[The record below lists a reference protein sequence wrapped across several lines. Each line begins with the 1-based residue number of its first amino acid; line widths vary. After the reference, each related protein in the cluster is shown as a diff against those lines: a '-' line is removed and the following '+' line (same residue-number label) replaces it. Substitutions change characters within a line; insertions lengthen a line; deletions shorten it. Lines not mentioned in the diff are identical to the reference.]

1 MNKICN
7 LYDAQFLTSSISL
20 FMGKE
25 LNPSEF
31 SPETGQSNW
40 RKLKFQYQ
48 RAENRDKHGG
58 ASRRRKNNEDQA
70 SLEVV
75 YYENRTMCRRS

>member
-1 MNKICN
+1 
-7 LYDAQFLTSSISL
+7 
-20 FMGKE
+20 MGKG

-31 SPETGQSNW
+31 STETGQSNW
-40 RKLKFQYQ
+40 YKLKFQSQ
-48 RAENRDKHGG
+48 RDENRDKHGG